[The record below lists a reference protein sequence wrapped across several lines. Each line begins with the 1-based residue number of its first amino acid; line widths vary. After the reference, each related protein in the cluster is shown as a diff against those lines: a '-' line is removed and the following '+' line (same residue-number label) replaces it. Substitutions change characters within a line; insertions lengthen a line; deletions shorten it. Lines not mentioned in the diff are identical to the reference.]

1 MLLVLAYHLLSSWGD
16 MKYVITDL
24 LSRSLLL
31 LSHNAHYLF
40 VERLLSRMTLDQWM
54 KRAKRK

>member
-1 MLLVLAYHLLSSWGD
+1 MLLVLAYLLLSSWGD

-54 KRAKRK
+54 KRAERK

>member
-1 MLLVLAYHLLSSWGD
+1 MLLVLAYLLLSSWGD

>member
-1 MLLVLAYHLLSSWGD
+1 MLLVLAYLLLSSWGD

-31 LSHNAHYLF
+31 LLHNAHYLF

-54 KRAKRK
+54 KRAERK